1 LVRTKFCV
9 TRASVGATSHVL
21 AEKGGRQRGRERERG
36 KERGRVREREREEES
51 EKEREGGGER
61 DGGCAVTW
69 LMRNWKKPNIIVK
82 VPRTAIH
89 TEPT

>member
-1 LVRTKFCV
+1 
-9 TRASVGATSHVL
+9 VL